1 MTDLLVDIGNTRLKW
16 RLQEHGLVKCS
27 GAILIS
33 DLSFAQLQA
42 ALPTSVAGVYWASV
56 ASDEKGRCLEAWA
69 YQKNVPHHQFTT
81 QEDWQ
86 SLINGYQQA
95 QSLGVDRWLA
105 MVAARQFTQSAVC
118 VVDCGSAITFDYVN
132 CEGCHEGSYIIPGAR
147 LMSQALARD
156 TAKITFTQK
165 TIKNFQIVLQH
176 DPRTNFTRSFQR
188 WVEQNLHRDER
199 NLRTLASTLCT
210 RGWFS
215 LESFPHGIMD
225 QAGLS
230 RCKKLL
236 LSKVKDVD
244 GLTERGHVVVWGQR
258 GQGLEEHDATSPSPT
273 DSTTVVVRQNV
284 VATTTTTTTAASL
297 KSLHRETCFQLLHS
311 RMTLLTSSLRRLHS
325 LLFDNFAVSSGLVG
339 VVMDLRSLRH
349 QSSTSAPSR
358 CVAIKKP
365 KHACAGAFLLL
376 SNGNG
381 KKLQGAT

>member
-1 MTDLLVDIGNTRLKW
+1 MLVCFIGIISTLSPTHCSTMSSPQHVLLPSFSTSSTSSSSVLVLPTCSNCLKS
-16 RLQEHGLVKCS
+16 LTKTPVKQCS
-27 GAILIS
+27 RCKTAKYCGAICQRHHWKQGHHSKVCTSSLAVI
-33 DLSFAQLQA
+33 AAPRGGVQL
-42 ALPTSVAGVYWASV
+42 PAS
-56 ASDEKGRCLEAWA
+56 
-69 YQKNVPHHQFTT
+69 
-81 QEDWQ
+81 
-86 SLINGYQQA
+86 
-95 QSLGVDRWLA
+95 
-105 MVAARQFTQSAVC
+105 SAVTTY
-118 VVDCGSAITFDYVN
+118 DA
-132 CEGCHEGSYIIPGAR
+132 A
-147 LMSQALARD
+147 
-156 TAKITFTQK
+156 
-165 TIKNFQIVLQH
+165 VLDHQ
-176 DPRTNFTRSFQR
+176 RASSSLLSLRSFQR

-236 LSKVKDVD
+236 LSKVKDID

-273 DSTTVVVRQNV
+273 DSTTVVVQQNV
-284 VATTTTTTTAASL
+284 VATTTTITTAASL
-297 KSLHRETCFQLLHS
+297 ESLHRETCFQLLHS

-381 KKLQGAT
+381 KKLQGTT